1 RRAGEHGDALG
12 GEGVRVRVL
21 DELLLALAEHPAQV
35 AVPVD
40 VQFLAQREDR
50 FVVSGLEE
58 TLGGLD
64 EVGGY
69 LAGDRLGGGGDLH
82 EPPAQ
87 RLVQELAREE
97 GRGGGG
103 QGGGGRSE

>member
-21 DELLLALAEHPAQV
+21 DELFLALAEHPAQV

-69 LAGDRLGGGGDLH
+69 LAGDRLRGGGDLPQ
-82 EPPAQ
+82 PPPP
-87 RLVQELAREE
+87 RPRQELAPR
-97 GRGGGG
+97 GRRG
-103 QGGGGRSE
+103 